1 MDCKAN
7 TAAKWYENRTTAPS
21 AIRSCIGRKL
31 VMNQR
36 VEEEIEHV
44 REVIGLQV
52 PLQDF
57 IHTRMAPL
65 NGRLPVNC
73 TIKR

>member
-7 TAAKWYENRTTAPS
+7 TAAKYGMKNRTTAPS

-31 VMNQR
+31 VMSQR

-57 IHTRMAPL
+57 IHTRMAL
-65 NGRLPVNC
+65 
-73 TIKR
+73 

>member
-1 MDCKAN
+1 M
-7 TAAKWYENRTTAPS
+7 S
-21 AIRSCIGRKL
+21 
-31 VMNQR
+31 QR

-52 PLQDF
+52 PIAGF
-57 IHTRMAPL
+57 YSYGEMVPL
-65 NGRLPVNC
+65 RDCPS

>member
-1 MDCKAN
+1 
-7 TAAKWYENRTTAPS
+7 
-21 AIRSCIGRKL
+21 
-31 VMNQR
+31 MNQR

-52 PLQDF
+52 PIAGF
-57 IHTRMAPL
+57 YSYGEMAF